1 MEQSQHR
8 SRFCEAENREWFEIE
23 SNNWR
28 GVLGEEIWSL
38 TQDEKYLYCEVVHKN
53 ENTQTNAFV
62 SSLKEK
68 IRKYFRLDV
77 SLADLYKSWSQA
89 DPLFQNVSKSFPG
102 VRILDQDPVENVFSF
117 ICSSN
122 NNIKR
127 ITNLV
132 NHLCNEFGVVI
143 GTLDDTEFYTF
154 PPVDNLLRNGVQEK
168 LRHLGFGYRA
178 KYIEMSANV
187 IHEKGGVDWLNH
199 LRELSY
205 EEAHSQIL
213 ELPGVGSK
221 VADCICL
228 MSLNHLQ
235 SVPVDT
241 HVFQIASREYLPHL
255 KGKKSLTTK
264 IYNEISGHFRK
275 LFGSYAGWAH
285 SC

>member
-1 MEQSQHR
+1 MPIKFKVPVNKTELRLDLTLHSGQCFSQIIAFLNDFSLKVTQIIDAKNMFFILFQTYELQPNHIAV
-8 SRFCEAENREWFEIE
+8 SHLWFHLSLSWFEIE
-23 SNNWR
+23 SNKWR

-53 ENTQTNAFV
+53 EYTQTNAFV
-62 SSLKEK
+62 SK
-68 IRKYFRLDV
+68 LDV
-77 SLADLYKSWSQA
+77 SLAEFYKSWSQA

-127 ITNLV
+127 
-132 NHLCNEFGVVI
+132 
-143 GTLDDTEFYTF
+143 
-154 PPVDNLLRNGVQEK
+154 
-168 LRHLGFGYRA
+168 A

-187 IHEKGGVDWLNH
+187 IHEKGGVDWLNR
-199 LRELSY
+199 LRELPY

-213 ELPGVGSK
+213 QLPGVGPK
-221 VADCICL
+221 VADCVCL
-228 MSLNHLQ
+228 MSLNHLK

-241 HVFQIASREYLPHL
+241 HVFQIATREYLPHL

-285 SC
+285 SM